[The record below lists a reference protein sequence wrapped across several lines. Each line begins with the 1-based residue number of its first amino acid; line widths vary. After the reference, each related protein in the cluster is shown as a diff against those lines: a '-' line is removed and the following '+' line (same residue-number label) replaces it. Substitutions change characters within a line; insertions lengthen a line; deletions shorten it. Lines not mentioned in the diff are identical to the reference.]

1 MKKLRKT
8 KILDIKNICKHFPI
22 HKGVLRKVVGYT
34 KAVNNVS
41 IEIYKGETLGIV
53 GESGCGKTTLGKCIL
68 QLYNVTS
75 GNIFYEDADKNQL
88 DILNL
93 SKNEKL
99 NFKKKIQVIFQ
110 DPYSSLNPSVTIR
123 KTLIEPLKIHKI
135 DNPIEKITNILSAV
149 NLDPDYINRYPHEFS
164 GGQRQRIGIARALS
178 LDPEVIICDEPVSAL
193 DVSIQAQVLELL
205 LSLQKERD
213 LTYIFITHDISV
225 VEYLSNRVAVMYLGE
240 IVEILDTVNLV
251 NGSKHP
257 YTEALVSAVPVTSL
271 KGREKIILEGD
282 VPDPSDPPIGCHF
295 HPRCKYAMDI
305 CRIEKPL
312 LKSLSGSN
320 SHFVS
325 CHLQPS

>member
-1 MKKLRKT
+1 MKNLGKT
-8 KILDIKNICKHFPI
+8 KILDIKNVCKHFPI
-22 HKGVLRKVVGYT
+22 HKGVLRKVIGYT

-68 QLYNVTS
+68 QLYHLTS
-75 GNIFYEDADKNQL
+75 GNIFYEDVDNNKF

-93 SKNEKL
+93 GKNDKL

-135 DNPIEKITNILSAV
+135 DNPIDKINNILSAV

-178 LDPEVIICDEPVSAL
+178 LDPEVVICDEPVSAL

-205 LSLQKERD
+205 LSLQKERN

-240 IVEILDTVNLV
+240 IVEILDTENLV

-257 YTEALVSAVPVTSL
+257 YTEALVSSVPVTSL

-282 VPDPSDPPIGCHF
+282 VPDPSNPPSGCHF
-295 HPRCKYAMDI
+295 HPRCRYAMDI
-305 CRIEKPL
+305 CKIEKPL
-312 LKSLSGSN
+312 LRSLSGSN

>member
-8 KILDIKNICKHFPI
+8 KILDIKNVCKHFPI
-22 HKGVLRKVVGYT
+22 YKGVLRKVIGYT

-75 GNIFYEDADKNQL
+75 GNVFYEDADKNQI

-205 LSLQKERD
+205 LSLQNERD

-282 VPDPSDPPIGCHF
+282 VPDPSDPPLGCHF

>member
-1 MKKLRKT
+1 MV
-8 KILDIKNICKHFPI
+8 D
-22 HKGVLRKVVGYT
+22 
-34 KAVNNVS
+34 NN
-41 IEIYKGETLGIV
+41 K
-53 GESGCGKTTLGKCIL
+53 
-68 QLYNVTS
+68 
-75 GNIFYEDADKNQL
+75 F

-93 SKNEKL
+93 SKNDKF

-135 DNPIEKITNILSAV
+135 DNPIDKINNILSAV

-178 LDPEVIICDEPVSAL
+178 LDPEVVICDEPVSAL

-205 LSLQKERD
+205 LSLQKERN

-225 VEYLSNRVAVMYLGE
+225 VEYLSSRVAVMYLGE

-282 VPDPSDPPIGCHF
+282 VPDPSNPPSGCHF
-295 HPRCKYAMDI
+295 HPRCRYAMDI
-305 CRIEKPL
+305 CKTEKPL
-312 LKSLSGSN
+312 LRSLSGSN

>member
-1 MKKLRKT
+1 MKNLGKT
-8 KILDIKNICKHFPI
+8 KILDIKNVCKHFPI
-22 HKGVLRKVVGYT
+22 HKGVLRKVIGYT

-68 QLYNVTS
+68 QLYHLTS
-75 GNIFYEDADKNQL
+75 GNIFYEDVGNNKF

-93 SKNEKL
+93 SKNDKL

-135 DNPIEKITNILSAV
+135 DNPTDKINNILSAV

-178 LDPEVIICDEPVSAL
+178 LDPEVVICDEPVSAL

-205 LSLQKERD
+205 LSLQKKRN

-240 IVEILDTVNLV
+240 IVEILDTENLV

-257 YTEALVSAVPVTSL
+257 YTEALVSSVPVTSL

-282 VPDPSDPPIGCHF
+282 VPDPSNPPSGCHF
-295 HPRCKYAMDI
+295 HPRCRYAMDI
-305 CRIEKPL
+305 CKIEKPL
-312 LKSLSGSN
+312 LRSLSGSN

>member
-8 KILDIKNICKHFPI
+8 KILDIKNVCKHFPI
-22 HKGVLRKVVGYT
+22 YKGVLRKVIGYT

-75 GNIFYEDADKNQL
+75 GNVFYEDADKNQL

-282 VPDPSDPPIGCHF
+282 VPDPSDPPLGCHF

-305 CRIEKPL
+305 CKIEKPL
-312 LKSLSGSN
+312 LRNLSGSN
-320 SHFVS
+320 THFVS

>member
-8 KILDIKNICKHFPI
+8 KILDIKNVCKHFPI
-22 HKGVLRKVVGYT
+22 YKGVLRKVIGYT

-75 GNIFYEDADKNQL
+75 GNVFYEDADKNQL

-282 VPDPSDPPIGCHF
+282 VPDPSDPPLGCHF

>member
-22 HKGVLRKVVGYT
+22 HKGVFRKVVGYT

-75 GNIFYEDADKNQL
+75 GNVFYEDADKNQL

-93 SKNEKL
+93 SKNEKF

-135 DNPIEKITNILSAV
+135 DDPIEKITNILSAV

-282 VPDPSDPPIGCHF
+282 VPDPSDPPLGCHF